1 LGCLGTFPG
10 GQPHMNLMPDV
21 DQLSRVI
28 SEATAPAFVL
38 TAVAGFVSVLRTQ
51 LISVVERIRS
61 LNEVSDSDDS
71 RAHLKSDLPRL
82 RKRAA
87 LLTSATR
94 LALASG
100 ICTSLLLIV
109 GFGCAFLRLQH
120 LYGAAG
126 LFILA
131 IALLGAALF
140 RFGQEAAISLGEADH
155 YR

>member
-1 LGCLGTFPG
+1 
-10 GQPHMNLMPDV
+10 MNLMPDV

-126 LFILA
+126 A
-131 IALLGAALF
+131 PGSAAAGLIPIGDDTAGLTPEGRWSRTKLPSARPIRSF
-140 RFGQEAAISLGEADH
+140 
-155 YR
+155 

>member
-1 LGCLGTFPG
+1 MLLP
-10 GQPHMNLMPDV
+10 PDV

-87 LLTSATR
+87 LLNSATR

-100 ICTSLLLIV
+100 MCTSLLLIV

-120 LYGAAG
+120 IYGAAG
-126 LFILA
+126 LFLLA
-131 IALLGAALF
+131 VALLGAALF
-140 RFGQEAAISLGEADH
+140 KFGQEAASGRGEADH